1 MSSPPR
7 SAPRSFV
14 VNLALVCTLC
24 VLGQDVFA
32 QSPFDTGANALVTD
46 FVTIATPIAIL
57 VVMVLGVVA
66 MAGRIS
72 WGWPLAALGGICVLF
87 GAPQIIEWVRGVF
100 AV

>member
-1 MSSPPR
+1 MVSTALSTTR
-7 SAPRSFV
+7 SAIFRTS
-14 VNLALVCTLC
+14 LACAFCLLSSVTL
-24 VLGQDVFA
+24 A

-46 FVTIATPIAIL
+46 FIAIATPIAIL

-87 GAPQIIEWVRGVF
+87 GAPQIIDWVRGVF

>member
-1 MSSPPR
+1 MDSSALSRAR
-7 SAPRSFV
+7 SLIVEVSIVFAFCMVGS
-14 VNLALVCTLC
+14 LAI
-24 VLGQDVFA
+24 A

-46 FVTIATPIAIL
+46 FIAIATPIAIL

-87 GAPQIIEWVRGVF
+87 GAPQIIDWVRGVF

>member
-1 MSSPPR
+1 MSSPAQSAQR
-7 SAPRSFV
+7 SPV
-14 VNLALVCTLC
+14 VNLTLVCMLC
-24 VLGQDVFA
+24 VLCPDAFA

-46 FVTIATPIAIL
+46 FVAIATPIAIL

>member
-1 MSSPPR
+1 MGSKASLKPRFSIVCASLEFALCLLSS
-7 SAPRSFV
+7 V
-14 VNLALVCTLC
+14 TL
-24 VLGQDVFA
+24 A

-46 FVTIATPIAIL
+46 FIAIATPVAIL

-87 GAPQIIEWVRGVF
+87 GAPQIIDWVRGVF

>member
-1 MSSPPR
+1 MGSPAPSASR
-7 SAPRSFV
+7 SPIVSALLVFV
-14 VNLALVCTLC
+14 LCIPCT
-24 VLGQDVFA
+24 DTMA

-46 FVTIATPIAIL
+46 FIAIATPIAIL

-87 GAPQIIEWVRGVF
+87 GAPQIIDWVRGVF